1 MIPVSLM
8 IERARHQAESSAA
21 LVREQLLL
29 IADLRADGRPSNKAE
44 DFLQLLRRTQTAF
57 QEDLEFLQRNL
68 GRSH

>member
-8 IERARHQAESSAA
+8 IERARHRAESSAA

-29 IADLRADGRPSNKAE
+29 IADLRADGRPSTKAE
-44 DFLQLLRRTQTAF
+44 DFLQLLRRTQSAF